1 MNRLGSLKD
10 LWAFQSSPLAIPKAS
25 SGFQSQAASPTNQP
39 ETRWYPAG
47 PRGRLGTTRAA
58 WMVPWYPVGPGWYY
72 AGFGHAN
79 LEPKL

>member
-47 PRGRLGTTRAA
+47 P
-58 WMVPWYPVGPGWYY
+58 WWYPVGPGWYY